1 MDSPL
6 HLQNGTM
13 IQIECTK
20 LLDATVHRHYVRVVI
35 PQDSKI
41 CVHYFRD
48 LIERELDIP
57 VVCQVR
63 LDVNGVPF
71 DPLPPDFTD
80 FPSRLFKPGEPI
92 YISLDYYIAGADLQ
106 TIYSTINKFNTSI
119 STDTTNHDLLTHSL
133 DLLEVA
139 CFNVSWSSNEAVGAR
154 LCINSTGFLPKLYE
168 LFKITNSKLRQSLG
182 DLDADKNT
190 ISQQNS
196 ANSIVSCYHT
206 LAQALSNL
214 MLMSARW
221 EDKMLVCETNIP
233 SVIRETLTICK
244 VYFSMKHELH
254 DKLQIIRNSLIY
266 YCFSELQLLLSV
278 RFVCV
283 QFGLDLE
290 FLEILRDSII
300 KWTCLSIP
308 HTSKAICLFNLSGSS
323 AVSRLLYSSDI
334 YSQIIVHY
342 LKKDLLTETDH
353 RFYELYYRVCLT
365 TLHMLKT
372 PKLSVTSDE
381 IVKDSA
387 TLLRN
392 FLSHVSAG
400 EIADMEKDSFC
411 FGTLENYFSLIY
423 LPSNSILGSLMA
435 SEETR
440 VKHMTLIE
448 DFISMGVLTIEVL
461 MLLEAGRR
469 VILSENL
476 LPHLVIADWTIGQLQ
491 SKIKLHF
498 PHVTHIPVPR
508 LYDIAAIKA
517 VYMGIGDY
525 KEMMHYRFI

>member
-1 MDSPL
+1 MIHSPL
-6 HLQNGTM
+6 HTLNSTV

-20 LLDATVHRHYVRVVI
+20 LIDATVHRHYVRVVI
-35 PQDSKI
+35 PRDPKI
-41 CVHYFRD
+41 CVNYFRD
-48 LIERELDIP
+48 LIERELEIP
-57 VVCQVR
+57 VICQVR

-71 DPLPPDFTD
+71 DPLPPDFID

-106 TIYSTINKFNTSI
+106 LIHSTINKFNTSI
-119 STDTTNHDLLTHSL
+119 STDTINHELMTHSL

-168 LFKITNSKLRQSLG
+168 VFRITNSKLKQSLG
-182 DLDADKNT
+182 ELSADK
-190 ISQQNS
+190 ISISRQRL
-196 ANSIVSCYHT
+196 ANSVVYCFHT

-221 EDKMLVCETNIP
+221 EDKMLVCETKFP
-233 SVIRETLTICK
+233 SVIRETLSICK
-244 VYFSMKHELH
+244 VYFST
-254 DKLQIIRNSLIY
+254 KLANLQAIRNSLIY

-278 RFVCV
+278 RSVCL

-300 KWTCLSIP
+300 RWTGLSIP
-308 HTSKAICLFNLSGSS
+308 HSSKAICLFNLSGSS
-323 AVSRLLYSSDI
+323 AVSRLLYSSGI
-334 YSQIIVHY
+334 YSEIIEHY
-342 LKKDLLTETDH
+342 LKIDLLIETEH
-353 RFYELYYRVCLT
+353 RIYELYFRACLT

-372 PKLSVTSDE
+372 PKLSVTSDK

-387 TLLRN
+387 TLLRH
-392 FLSHVSAG
+392 FLSHSSANQ
-400 EIADMEKDSFC
+400 IADMERGSFC
-411 FGTLENYFSLIY
+411 FGTLENYFSIIY

-435 SEETR
+435 SEETK
-440 VKHMTLIE
+440 VKYRTLME
-448 DFISMGVLTIEVL
+448 DFISMGVLTMEVL

-469 VILSENL
+469 VILNENL
-476 LPHLVIADWTIGQLQ
+476 IPHLVIADWTMGQLQ

-498 PHVTHIPVPR
+498 PHITHIPVPR
-508 LYDIAAIKA
+508 LYDIAAVKA

-525 KEMMHYRFI
+525 KEMMHYKYI

>member
-6 HLQNGTM
+6 QLNGTM

-20 LLDATVHRHYVRVVI
+20 LLDATVHRHCVRVVI
-35 PQDSKI
+35 PQDPKM
-41 CVHYFRD
+41 CVNYFRD
-48 LIERELDIP
+48 LIERELEIP
-57 VVCQVR
+57 AICQVR

-92 YISLDYYIAGADLQ
+92 CISLDYYIAGADLQ
-106 TIYSTINKFNTSI
+106 TIHSTINKFNTSI
-119 STDTTNHDLLTHSL
+119 STDTINHDLMTHSL

-139 CFNVSWSSNEAVGAR
+139 CFNVSWSSDEAVGAR
-154 LCINSTGFLPKLYE
+154 LYINSTGFLPKLYE
-168 LFKITNSKLRQSLG
+168 VFRITNSKLKQSLSELTG
-182 DLDADKNT
+182 NSNSN
-190 ISQQNS
+190 SQQNS
-196 ANSIVSCYHT
+196 ANSVGYCFHT

-244 VYFSMKHELH
+244 VYFSTKFVNL
-254 DKLQIIRNSLIY
+254 KAIKNSLIY

-278 RFVCV
+278 RPVCL

-300 KWTCLSIP
+300 NWTGSNP
-308 HTSKAICLFNLSGSS
+308 HVSKLICLFNLSGSS
-323 AVSRLLYSSDI
+323 AVSHLLYSSGI
-334 YSQIIVHY
+334 YSEIIEHY
-342 LKKDLLTETDH
+342 LKKDILTETNH
-353 RFYELYYRVCLT
+353 RFYELYFRACLI

-372 PKLSVTSDE
+372 PRLSVTSDK

-387 TLLRN
+387 TLLRS
-392 FLSHVSAG
+392 FLSHLSAKQ
-400 EIADMEKDSFC
+400 IADMEKDSFC
-411 FGTLENYFSLIY
+411 FGTLENYISLIF

-435 SEETR
+435 NEENR
-440 VKHMTLIE
+440 VKYRTLME
-448 DFISMGVLTIEVL
+448 DFISMGVLTMEVL
-461 MLLEAGRR
+461 MLLESGRR

-476 LPHLVIADWTIGQLQ
+476 LPHIVIADWTIGQLQ
-491 SKIKLHF
+491 SKIKPNF
-498 PHVTHIPVPR
+498 PHITHIPVPR
-508 LYDIAAIKA
+508 LYDIAAIKV

-525 KEMMHYRFI
+525 KEMMHYKSI